1 MSRLSSTFA
10 LVVGLVMAAS
20 PGAHGN
26 GPETLDLASP
36 ADALVA
42 HRKIV
47 GSITDGRP
55 VIYQWEGN
63 LYGRVPWQRDRL
75 LFAVQGVSVRACVSV
90 LDSGG
95 QPGYRM
101 VSREVMLYL
110 DPETRA
116 VVDRWRNPWTGE
128 DIAVHHV
135 ANDPVNLP
143 ISALARGGKPGFS
156 FPGFV
161 RGEQSWLPLEVPLY
175 YPSPLGGPFQR
186 WVGGHYRAFE
196 GFTFF
201 VATSDLLRRGH
212 DLEQVSFSWTRVSP
226 WLPWMAMGDH
236 PGEMLAHAAG
246 LRLASWEEVPQPLRQ
261 TVETRFPQ
269 FRTPP
274 SLDDSRPNASTWSEF
289 VRLAAPST
297 QTHDP
302 R

>member
-1 MSRLSSTFA
+1 MSRRLSTFA
-10 LVVGLVMAAS
+10 FMVGLVMAPS

-26 GPETLDLASP
+26 ESETLDLTSP
-36 ADALVA
+36 ADALAA

-47 GSITDGRP
+47 GSIADGRP

-63 LYGRVPWQRDRL
+63 LYGRIPWERDRR

-90 LDSGG
+90 VDPGG

-116 VVDRWRNPWTGE
+116 VLDRWRNPWTGE
-128 DIAVHHV
+128 EVAVHHV

-143 ISALARGGKPGFS
+143 MSVLARDKDQGFV
-156 FPGFV
+156 FPGSV
-161 RGEQSWLPLEVPLY
+161 RPEQTWLSLEVPLF

-186 WVGGHYRAFE
+186 YVGGHYRAFE

-236 PGEMLAHAAG
+236 PGEVLVHAAG
-246 LRLASWEEVPQPLRQ
+246 VRLSRWEEVPQPLRG
-261 TVETRFPQ
+261 TVETRFPR

-274 SLDDSRPNASTWSEF
+274 PLDDSRPNASTWSEF
-289 VRLAAPST
+289 VRLAAPPAQT
-297 QTHDP
+297 QHSN
-302 R
+302 